1 MPSQKRILVVTQHFW
16 PENFR
21 INDIV
26 EGFLQDG
33 IAVDVLCGLPNYPK
47 GEWFPGYSAAGPF
60 EEEWHG
66 ARLYRCKEVPRRGN
80 TSVNIFLNYVS
91 WPWYAAHALHR
102 LPGGY
107 DAVFCFNTSPVLMCW
122 PAIRYA
128 KKHHIPFTNYVLDI
142 WPENLYSVLNVKNKA
157 LRAIA
162 QGVSDALYKKAD
174 RLIAMSEP
182 LQQRLCQRTGMPPQ
196 KIAVIPQYC
205 EDFYAVPQPDA
216 ALQAQF
222 GGRFN
227 RNTVMKRR
235 RFISFVFVLILCFG
249 MSGCGKEKKTTAPN
263 KFQSDYMEVWGG
275 TTVEEGDFRV
285 INGLLYYI
293 DFETMEGIPICNK
306 PNCRHISWK
315 EDRNTK
321 CDAANIDIS
330 TVFPY
335 EGKLYGFRSLSD
347 GGSELVV
354 SDLDG
359 GDWKSKGMFITAE
372 EIFQGGVVVGNQ
384 MFFLKDVVVRP
395 EDHITEMRTDTVMC
409 VLNFDTMELK
419 ELRREKGVFSIQ
431 FLGGTKDYQIYSV
444 QEDNG
449 IKCYQ
454 FDYDEE
460 ESKEIS
466 LKNRTQSVV
475 KADETGFYYNSGID
489 YPKEVYKH
497 DLETSENEICISE
510 EEAKAAF
517 GKEYLQLIIWDV
529 REDGILFHLVDEK
542 EGDVF
547 WKESKSGEIKRLYLE
562 ENLPKKN
569 SRLNSFMFGTEDG
582 IGFSYLQSL
591 DSDNIEWYGYISWED
606 LLAGKNNIKT
616 LVETKFTG
624 GGKPLDEEGNV
635 IGE

>member
-1 MPSQKRILVVTQHFW
+1 
-16 PENFR
+16 
-21 INDIV
+21 
-26 EGFLQDG
+26 
-33 IAVDVLCGLPNYPK
+33 
-47 GEWFPGYSAAGPF
+47 
-60 EEEWHG
+60 
-66 ARLYRCKEVPRRGN
+66 
-80 TSVNIFLNYVS
+80 
-91 WPWYAAHALHR
+91 
-102 LPGGY
+102 
-107 DAVFCFNTSPVLMCW
+107 
-122 PAIRYA
+122 
-128 KKHHIPFTNYVLDI
+128 
-142 WPENLYSVLNVKNKA
+142 
-157 LRAIA
+157 
-162 QGVSDALYKKAD
+162 
-174 RLIAMSEP
+174 
-182 LQQRLCQRTGMPPQ
+182 
-196 KIAVIPQYC
+196 
-205 EDFYAVPQPDA
+205 
-216 ALQAQF
+216 
-222 GGRFN
+222 
-227 RNTVMKRR
+227 MKRR
-235 RFISFVFVLILCFG
+235 HFISFVFVLILCIG
-249 MSGCGKEKKTTAPN
+249 MIGCGKEKKTTASD
-263 KFQSDYMEVWGG
+263 KFQSDYMEIGVG
-275 TTVEEGDFRV
+275 TTVEKGYFGV
-285 INGLLYYI
+285 INGLLYYV
-293 DFETMEGIPICNK
+293 DFETMNAVPICNK
-306 PNCRHISWK
+306 PDCRHISWM

-321 CDAANIDIS
+321 CNAANTDIWNL
-330 TVFPY
+330 FPY
-335 EGKLYGFRSLSD
+335 KGKLYGFRSLAD

-359 GDWKSKGMFITAE
+359 SNWKSKGMFIKAE
-372 EIFQGGVVVGNQ
+372 ESFHEGVVVKDQ
-384 MFFLKDVVVRP
+384 MFYLKDVALREEEAAEP
-395 EDHITEMRTDTVMC
+395 ELETVMC
-409 VLNFDTMELK
+409 MLDLDTMK
-419 ELRREKGVFSIQ
+419 SREICRERGTFSIQ

>member
-1 MPSQKRILVVTQHFW
+1 
-16 PENFR
+16 
-21 INDIV
+21 
-26 EGFLQDG
+26 
-33 IAVDVLCGLPNYPK
+33 
-47 GEWFPGYSAAGPF
+47 
-60 EEEWHG
+60 
-66 ARLYRCKEVPRRGN
+66 
-80 TSVNIFLNYVS
+80 
-91 WPWYAAHALHR
+91 
-102 LPGGY
+102 
-107 DAVFCFNTSPVLMCW
+107 
-122 PAIRYA
+122 
-128 KKHHIPFTNYVLDI
+128 
-142 WPENLYSVLNVKNKA
+142 
-157 LRAIA
+157 
-162 QGVSDALYKKAD
+162 
-174 RLIAMSEP
+174 
-182 LQQRLCQRTGMPPQ
+182 
-196 KIAVIPQYC
+196 
-205 EDFYAVPQPDA
+205 
-216 ALQAQF
+216 
-222 GGRFN
+222 
-227 RNTVMKRR
+227 
-235 RFISFVFVLILCFG
+235 
-249 MSGCGKEKKTTAPN
+249 
-263 KFQSDYMEVWGG
+263 MEVWGG

-510 EEAKAAF
+510 EE
-517 GKEYLQLIIWDV
+517 
-529 REDGILFHLVDEK
+529 EK